1 MSAPAHLASLRQGD
15 RVSERMP
22 EPSEGDALHQH
33 ERVERETAGGRPA
46 RVPRPSA
53 PTGPAGDLPRVTA
66 GPLDPSA
73 VTVLQRAA
81 GNAAT
86 TRAVAAGPGR
96 PPRDAGLTVQR
107 AENDNAGGG
116 ASGGAAESQSVAEGE
131 VKSVGPGGTIT
142 YPSVT
147 SCLTI
152 TVYLR
157 DGGKVG
163 GHASLFKASGG
174 MYSDQILPA
183 IKAQVGKSRVER
195 IDVSGAISSWNPA
208 YLQTAIENSNPA
220 PEQKNDPDG
229 IRNVVSSAL
238 GRQAKKVSVQETP
251 DGTLTR

>member
-1 MSAPAHLASLRQGD
+1 MVRG
-15 RVSERMP
+15 VTP
-22 EPSEGDALHQH
+22 EPSQGDALHQH
-33 ERVERETAGGRPA
+33 ERLDRESTGGTPVRLPRSTAP
-46 RVPRPSA
+46 V
-53 PTGPAGDLPRVTA
+53 GPAGDLPRGTA
-66 GPLDPSA
+66 GSLGPTA
-73 VTVLQRAA
+73 VAALQHAA

-86 TRAVAAGPGR
+86 ASALAAGPGR
-96 PPRDAGLTVQR
+96 PPRGADLTVQR

-116 ASGGAAESQSVAEGE
+116 ASVGAAEAKDVAEGE

-163 GHASLFKASGG
+163 GHASLYKTPDG

-183 IKAQVGKSRVER
+183 IKAQVGQRRVEK

-208 YLQTAIENSNPA
+208 YLKTAIERSDSAPA
-220 PEQKNDPDG
+220 QKNDPGG
-229 IRNVVSSAL
+229 IRAVVSSTL

>member
-1 MSAPAHLASLRQGD
+1 ML
-15 RVSERMP
+15 MP
-22 EPSEGDALHQH
+22 SHPRWDALHQH
-33 ERVERETAGGRPA
+33 ERMHRESTAGAPA
-46 RVPRPSA
+46 RAPRRSA
-53 PTGPAGDLPRVTA
+53 PTGPTGDLPRETG
-66 GPLDPSA
+66 GPLGPSA
-73 VTVLQRAA
+73 VTVLQRMA

-86 TRAVAAGPGR
+86 TRALAADRGR
-96 PPRDAGLTVQR
+96 TPRGTDPTVQR
-107 AENDNAGGG
+107 AENDDAGGG
-116 ASGGAAESQSVAEGE
+116 TAAGAAETKSVAEGE

-163 GHASLFKASGG
+163 GHASLFKAAGG

-208 YLQTAIENSNPA
+208 YLKTAIENSSTV
-220 PEQKNDPDG
+220 PEQKNDPEG
-229 IRNVVSSAL
+229 IRAVVSSVL

>member
-1 MSAPAHLASLRQGD
+1 
-15 RVSERMP
+15 MP

-33 ERVERETAGGRPA
+33 ERMDRNRPEGH
-46 RVPRPSA
+46 PSGYRG
-53 PTGPAGDLPRVTA
+53 PLPPVGPAGDLPRGTAGSLVPAAVTA
-66 GPLDPSA
+66 
-73 VTVLQRAA
+73 LQHAA

-86 TRAVAAGPGR
+86 TSALAAGPRR
-96 PPRDAGLTVQR
+96 PPRGTDLTVQR
-107 AENDNAGGG
+107 AENDSAGGG
-116 ASGGAAESQSVAEGE
+116 ASVGAAEAKDVAEGE

-163 GHASLFKASGG
+163 GHASLYKTPGG

-183 IKAQVGKSRVER
+183 IKAQVGQRRVKK
-195 IDVSGAISSWNPA
+195 IDVSGAVSSWNPA
-208 YLQTAIENSNPA
+208 YLKTAIERSDSAPA
-220 PEQKNDPDG
+220 QKNDPDG
-229 IRNVVSSAL
+229 IRAVVSSTL
-238 GRQAKKVSVQETP
+238 GRQAKKVSVQETR

>member
-1 MSAPAHLASLRQGD
+1 
-15 RVSERMP
+15 MP

-33 ERVERETAGGRPA
+33 ERMDRESTGGTPA
-46 RVPRPSA
+46 RLPRPSA
-53 PTGPAGDLPRVTA
+53 PVGPAGDLPRATA
-66 GPLDPSA
+66 GPLSPST
-73 VTVLQRAA
+73 VTVLQRSA

-86 TRAVAAGPGR
+86 ARAVAADPGHR
-96 PPRDAGLTVQR
+96 PRGAHLPVQR
-107 AENDNAGGG
+107 AENDDAGGG
-116 ASGGAAESQSVAEGE
+116 ASGGTAEAKSVAEGE

-208 YLQTAIENSNPA
+208 YLKTAIEKSDPA

>member
-1 MSAPAHLASLRQGD
+1 M
-15 RVSERMP
+15 
-22 EPSEGDALHQH
+22 HQH
-33 ERVERETAGGRPA
+33 ERMDRESTGGTPTRL
-46 RVPRPSA
+46 PRPSA
-53 PTGPAGDLPRVTA
+53 PAGPAGDLPRGAA
-66 GPLDPSA
+66 GPLGPSA

-86 TRAVAAGPGR
+86 TRAVAAGSGRR
-96 PPRDAGLTVQR
+96 PPGADLTVQR
-107 AENDNAGGG
+107 AENDDAGGG
-116 ASGGAAESQSVAEGE
+116 ASGGTAEAKSIAEGE

-147 SCLTI
+147 SCLAI

-208 YLQTAIENSNPA
+208 YLKTAIENSNPA

-229 IRNVVSSAL
+229 IRNVVSGIL
-238 GRQAKKVSVQETP
+238 GRQAKKISVQETP